1 MEGFLSATTD
11 HAQDPFA
18 RSASTGIA
26 SSQATGIHKHLLLPG
41 IFTATTTDTM
51 NNMRANRGVFW
62 LVAASSVG
70 AAWYLMYQ
78 KAKIDEREALRR
90 GERPDPYK
98 RPQPSALTL
107 TTQDREMMLETEQQ
121 QQRKSLHNK

>member
-1 MEGFLSATTD
+1 MEEFLSATTD
-11 HAQDPFA
+11 HAKDPFV
-18 RSASTGIA
+18 RSASTSTA
-26 SSQATGIHKHLLLPG
+26 SKQATGIHKQPLCSRVSA
-41 IFTATTTDTM
+41 ATTTDTM

-62 LVAASSVG
+62 FIAASSVG

-78 KAKIDEREALRR
+78 KAKLDEKEALRR

-98 RPQPSALTL
+98 RPQPSALTM

-121 QQRKSLHNK
+121 QQRKALRNK